1 MVMGLVLLCTLLLG
15 WLRRVAVFDCFC
27 EGAQEGLSTTLR
39 VFPSLLGLLVA
50 IGMLRASG
58 AMDGLVSLLSPLGR
72 VLGIPPSIL
81 PLALMRP
88 ISGSGSLALV
98 QDVFNQF
105 GADSFIGRVA
115 SLIMGSSETTF
126 YTIAVYFGSVGV
138 RKTRHTVG
146 ASLLSDLCATIL
158 AVAAVRVFF
167 E

>member
-1 MVMGLVLLCTLLLG
+1 MVMGLVVFGTVLLG
-15 WLRRVAVFDCFC
+15 WVRRVSVFDSFC
-27 EGAQEGLSTTLR
+27 EGAKEGLSTTLR

-58 AMDGLVSLLSPLGR
+58 AMDALVALLQPVGR
-72 VLGIPPSIL
+72 WLGIPAEVM

-88 ISGSGSLALV
+88 VSGSGSLALV
-98 QDVFNQF
+98 SDVFNRY
-105 GADSFIGRVA
+105 GADSFVGRVA

-126 YTIAVYFGSVGV
+126 YTVAVYFGSIGV
-138 RKTRHTVG
+138 RRTRHTVG
-146 ASLLSDLCATIL
+146 ASLLSDLCATVL